1 MDKYTGSKKLG
12 IAHFPSL
19 SKPNNHSFVCL
30 LVVCL
35 LVYHNKRY
43 KRHSCLSCIH
53 SFIYFFCFYFFSKA
67 LYIWSGTRFNLVKI
81 KVIQTQNIF
90 LCHASSLYNK
100 HVMITNSTRITSNTY
115 STLNFI
121 LFTSIFSSKERFTR

>member
-12 IAHFPSL
+12 IAPFPSI
-19 SKPNNHSFVCL
+19 SKPNNHLFVCL
-30 LVVCL
+30 FFTITRGIKGTVAYFAFTHL
-35 LVYHNKRY
+35 
-43 KRHSCLSCIH
+43 
-53 SFIYFFCFYFFSKA
+53 FIFLFLFFFSKA
-67 LYIWSGTRFNLVKI
+67 LYIWSGTRFNLFKI

-100 HVMITNSTRITSNTY
+100 HVMITNSTRVTSNTC

-121 LFTSIFSSKERFTR
+121 LSHPF

>member
-12 IAHFPSL
+12 IAPFPSL
-19 SKPNNHSFVCL
+19 SKPNNYLFVCFFFTITRGIKGTVAYFAFTHL
-30 LVVCL
+30 
-35 LVYHNKRY
+35 
-43 KRHSCLSCIH
+43 
-53 SFIYFFCFYFFSKA
+53 FIFFVFIFFSKA
-67 LYIWSGTRFNLVKI
+67 LYIWSGTRFNLFKI

-121 LFTSIFSSKERFTR
+121 LSHPF